1 MPFVGIISKENDSNF
16 IKNAISKNSKESNFE
31 IININRKSIENV
43 KNVKFDILVICE
55 NIEKMIKNSSYLEEI
70 IKKADYIIV
79 NSDIKENL
87 SILRNAEAN
96 IITYG
101 FNAKA
106 TITISSIKEEKII
119 KETKYCKIINQGKVG
134 EGEYTYSIEKIYIK
148 ELKRDEVRFC
158 VYKAT
163 RRGDETY
170 IPRSLD
176 VTELELIELIKEKTK
191 LRERLK
197 KQANL
202 ITQIEALQYKS

>member
-1 MPFVGIISKENDSNF
+1 MKEQLKQLKKYK
-16 IKNAISKNSKESNFE
+16 IEVI
-31 IININRKSIENV
+31 KSIHDTVNILEKNYGIRDVEQDLGGYVVIAEN
-43 KNVKFDILVICE
+43 
-55 NIEKMIKNSSYLEEI
+55 
-70 IKKADYIIV
+70 
-79 NSDIKENL
+79 
-87 SILRNAEAN
+87 
-96 IITYG
+96 
-101 FNAKA
+101 
-106 TITISSIKEEKII
+106 
-119 KETKYCKIINQGKVG
+119 
-134 EGEYTYSIEKIYIK
+134 YIK